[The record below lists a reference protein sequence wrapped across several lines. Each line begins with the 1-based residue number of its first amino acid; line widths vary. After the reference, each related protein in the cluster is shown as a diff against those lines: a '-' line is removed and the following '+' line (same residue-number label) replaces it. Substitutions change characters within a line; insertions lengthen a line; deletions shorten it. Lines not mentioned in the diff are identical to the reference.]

1 MIPLIYVGIISFLS
15 SFTVS
20 HFTTRELLRYKYE
33 QEMYETFIEPK
44 KDSLVRFNK
53 VIKVR
58 TIPSVKDLSSNTLS
72 SLWYQSNDYYKF
84 HLEYSLA
91 EKYNSI

>member
-1 MIPLIYVGIISFLS
+1 MVPLIYVGIISFLS

-33 QEMYETFIEPK
+33 QEMYEKAIEPK
-44 KDSLVRFNK
+44 KDSLVKFNNI
-53 VIKVR
+53 IKVQ
-58 TIPSVKDLSSNTLS
+58 TIPSVKDLSTNTLS

-84 HLEYSLA
+84 QIQNSLTA
-91 EKYNSI
+91 KYNSI